1 MSEIKLL
8 KDVQQ
13 RIDEVYKE
21 LQEKEEF
28 MRSDRSLEDPDE
40 FAAAENAANILEG
53 RLKELYWIKKA
64 IYGSDEV

>member
-13 RIDEVYKE
+13 RIEQVYEE
-21 LQEKEEF
+21 LQEKEDILK
-28 MRSDRSLEDPDE
+28 SDNPEE
-40 FAAAENAANILEG
+40 CEAAENAANILEG

-64 IYGSDEV
+64 IYRSDEV